1 MLFIIGDTEIKFSEE
16 MTQGDLRALKTYA
29 ISIIRMIQ
37 TIVETI
43 SHIPNHKT
51 SLAAYA
57 NVLRAAGRISELNVC
72 W

>member
-51 SLAAYA
+51 SLVAYA